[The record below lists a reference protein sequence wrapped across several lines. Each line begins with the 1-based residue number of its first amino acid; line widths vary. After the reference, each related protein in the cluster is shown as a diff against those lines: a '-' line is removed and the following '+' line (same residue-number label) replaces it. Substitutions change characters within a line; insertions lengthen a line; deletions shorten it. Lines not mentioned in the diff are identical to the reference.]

1 MRGGGLLLFR
11 RGLCHCPLG
20 SSLKARARMV
30 PGDSEPGRKKVLEGQ
45 AAERRWSASKVKRRV
60 EDLAERGP
68 GLSEKTEGK
77 HLGDCKQ
84 NTCAVVD
91 GLELCKQQEGSI
103 RHS

>member
-1 MRGGGLLLFR
+1 MRGGGLLPFR

-20 SSLKARARMV
+20 SSLKAHARMV

-45 AAERRWSASKVKRRV
+45 AAERWSACKVKRRV

-77 HLGDCKQ
+77 HLGDCRQ

-91 GLELCKQQEGSI
+91 GLELCKQQEDSI
-103 RHS
+103 HHS